1 MTVNLA
7 VHLPAIV
14 IGVVSFVIY
23 LQFVTPVFPQ
33 LQVRI
38 LCPDESDS
46 DKLNGQVL
54 EVEVATLGSTIGELK
69 SRLAEELGLAANKQ
83 QFSR

>member
-1 MTVNLA
+1 MW
-7 VHLPAIV
+7 
-14 IGVVSFVIY
+14 
-23 LQFVTPVFPQ
+23 

-38 LCPDESDS
+38 LCPEESDN

-69 SRLAEELGLAANKQ
+69 SRLADELALPPNKQ
-83 QFSR
+83 QFSRSVHLSLLMLLAVLSGRLAWSISLSVV

>member
-1 MTVNLA
+1 MVYPLISRTDSL
-7 VHLPAIV
+7 LI
-14 IGVVSFVIY
+14 
-23 LQFVTPVFPQ
+23 

-38 LCPDESDS
+38 LCPDESDN

-69 SRLAEELGLAANKQ
+69 TRLADELALQPNKQ
-83 QFSR
+83 QFSRSAVLDLLRSLLLCL